1 MEHALEMLSFPCAQ
15 PDSAELAFG
24 LGSRDWTGIPASVP
38 AMCRA
43 GHQAGA
49 SQLAEIAVCQALDLC
64 TNTASCWTALQE
76 ENDAFF
82 PCAFVLHLESR
93 VLLAQRF
100 LCCRGVYFQFLLSW
114 LDGKQWE
121 EERTT
126 EVPLQVD
133 LRRAHFF
140 PEKLKE
146 NSEPV
151 GVRESKSI
159 LDQHLILTYG
169 FTFESV
175 S

>member
-1 MEHALEMLSFPCAQ
+1 MTP
-15 PDSAELAFG
+15 
-24 LGSRDWTGIPASVP
+24 
-38 AMCRA
+38 
-43 GHQAGA
+43 
-49 SQLAEIAVCQALDLC
+49 
-64 TNTASCWTALQE
+64 
-76 ENDAFF
+76 FF
-82 PCAFVLHLESR
+82 P
-93 VLLAQRF
+93 VLLCSTWKAEF
-100 LCCRGVYFQFLLSW
+100 CLHKDFCAAEGYIFNFLLSW